1 MAQPGFE
8 LGFSTMTKL
17 FPLHPTPSPKRS
29 EVEGSVTGRSRGA
42 RAFTYGSV
50 FVLQAGADDG
60 AAIQKDPSLGRGH
73 LPTPLELV
81 VQQRV
86 LLEDEPSHLP
96 VVDNVTLRTGRKAL
110 GLGGQRDVIV
120 FRERCPMAQ
129 VASLCHGTDPP
140 TRGNSIIFLSLIL
153 FIFLF

>member
-1 MAQPGFE
+1 MA
-8 LGFSTMTKL
+8 
-17 FPLHPTPSPKRS
+17 
-29 EVEGSVTGRSRGA
+29 GRSWEA
-42 RAFTYGSV
+42 RAFTYRSV
-50 FVLQAGADDG
+50 FILQAGAGDG

-110 GLGGQRDVIV
+110 GLGDRRDVIV
-120 FRERCPMAQ
+120 VRERCPMAQ
-129 VASLCHGTDPP
+129 VAGLSHGIDPP
-140 TRGNSIIFLSLIL
+140 TRWDSIIFFSLIL
-153 FIFLF
+153 FFYFEITSIQREVEE